1 MESVYPA
8 AGQLAIDMLVR
19 LKNSSDEICEIL
31 LSKNRIISALQFAS
45 TRNLFSNEVGSVGVR
60 TRKFLEA
67 SVQDINVDD
76 EEMSRKADKAIVFH
90 SVYNFFEERNML
102 DRGCDQYK
110 ELYHK
115 LFTEN
120 NKQEK
125 VHHVM

>member
-45 TRNLFSNEVGSVGVR
+45 TRNLFSTEVGSVGVR

-67 SVQDINVDD
+67 SVQDINIDD

-110 ELYHK
+110 ELYQK
-115 LFTEN
+115 LFD
-120 NKQEK
+120 EK
-125 VHHVM
+125 